1 MILILVIPIAIP
13 RTLGASKNM
22 KVVSWL
28 SLKMKTAR
36 SLIIVKESGCILSSK
51 DSEMTALMQITLRI
65 TGPLLVRLFV
75 TSSET
80 YLKRNSHSYASVLGD
95 GRSRHCGKRI
105 TTAGNTLYWLDKL
118 GRHC

>member
-1 MILILVIPIAIP
+1 VIPIAIL
-13 RTLGASKNM
+13 RTLGAFKNM

-28 SLKMKTAR
+28 SLKTKMTK
-36 SLIIVKESGCILSSK
+36 SLIIVKESGCILSSE
-51 DSEMTALMQITLRI
+51 DFGMTALMQITLQI

-95 GRSRHCGKRI
+95 GRSRRCGKRI
-105 TTAGNTLYWLDKL
+105 TTAGNALYWLDKL